1 VEQITIGSWDGHTP
15 WDYDGT
21 SNLLNALNLPATT
34 RRAVVEVAGDL
45 EKLACFVSLYQGV

>member
-1 VEQITIGSWDGHTP
+1 VEQVSIGSWDGQTP

-34 RRAVVEVAGDL
+34 RRVVVEGDL
-45 EKLACFVSLYQGV
+45 EMLACFVSLYQGV